1 MILERLGEDGGVLV
15 GIGEELRGLVRL
27 SEVR

>member
-1 MILERLGEDGGVLV
+1 MILERLGEAGGVLV
-15 GIGEELRGLVRL
+15 GIGEEFRGLVRL